1 MKHKDKLKISILVWN
16 LSTNDGYIRA
26 SLLQKSLM
34 QLGYEVEILGFYLER
49 NYMQPFLLIPNYRL

>member
-34 QLGYEVEILGFYLER
+34 QLGYEVEILGFLFGKE
-49 NYMQPFLLIPNYRL
+49 